1 VVKIIYFYYFIINID
16 VNNQDNENIN
26 SNNAFITEPPIE
38 KNNYLKNNQKSQ
50 ITIAIRI
57 RPLSQN
63 EKELS
68 DIESVT
74 AINSNSLSVSSEN
87 SAKKNSQIK
96 YQQFFFDYVFDKTAT
111 QQEIYTKTTKN
122 LLESIIEGY
131 NATVFAYGATGSGKT
146 YTMLGINENER
157 GIMPR
162 SVIDLFKMLNKRKN
176 KEFRLSVSYVEIYN
190 EEIRDLL
197 GNREEL
203 KLHEDPTKG
212 VIIQGVKEIFVDNVD
227 NFFDILYKGNQKRT
241 VGKTN
246 ANETSSRSHALLK
259 INIENKDKEGPNSSN
274 INCGRFILVDLAG
287 SEKNNSSINPNNN
300 NNNSNNNN
308 LNTKNN
314 LRQQEGAKINQSL
327 LYLGICINALA
338 SKSKFI
344 PWRNSKLTHILKDS
358 IGGNAKIVMISTIS
372 PSLFCTEETL
382 NTLNYS
388 NRAKNITTIIKKNVI
403 NVIDRESQVN
413 KYKEI
418 INNLSDELE
427 AKRNQLAVI
436 TNNKYLL
443 PKKDINGINNN
454 GSLDGQNL
462 KMDKISKEIKSHFNE
477 EMRIKL
483 EIFETK
489 KNINNLIN
497 NLKDKEFSLYKLLNK
512 SPNVKKSFNNIS
524 NNTLNINLK
533 EKEIR
538 STMKKISDQ
547 VQNQKSILMNKES
560 KYNELV
566 KKRTHLENAINKFGN
581 ICTTNNSANNNIND
595 STNNFSALQYLYH
608 SYILEINNLE
618 NEFIRKQNTNEI
630 LEKNMKINKLLEQLK
645 IRDEYI
651 KQEKKS
657 LNNKKI
663 KFIFEREKDIKKIDD
678 LIGESQP
685 SLPVIYQQDKR
696 LNTQTM
702 SSNSNININPI
713 STSNRSRNKVYLM
726 NNGQYDY
733 SGYSNPNIIM
743 EKKVIRTKTN
753 EIITKTKKNQ
763 LSELK
768 LNMLNDQYKNSKVV
782 YLSKGQESNRSFG
795 ENNNIIIFDTKK
807 LNKSQSFS
815 TISARSKS
823 KSRKSKD
830 DSFNN
835 SFGNSRGI
843 LNYRE
848 REIDNKIRRVMI
860 GKKKASPYLK

>member
-1 VVKIIYFYYFIINID
+1 MYFIYIEI
-16 VNNQDNENIN
+16 NQDNTENKEN
-26 SNNAFITEPPIE
+26 TFLTEPA
-38 KNNYLKNNQKSQ
+38 LKNNNYINATNKNSQKSQ
-50 ITIAIRI
+50 IIIAIRL

-63 EKELS
+63 EKDLS
-68 DIESVT
+68 DIESVSV
-74 AINSNSLSVSSEN
+74 INSTSLTVSAEN
-87 SAKKNSQIK
+87 YTKKNNQIK
-96 YQQFFFDYVFDKTAT
+96 YQQFFFDHVFDKNAS
-111 QQEIYTKTTKN
+111 QQEIYNKTTKP
-122 LLESIIEGY
+122 LLEKIIEGF

-146 YTMLGINENER
+146 YTMLGNNQNER

-162 SVIDLFKMLNKRKN
+162 SVSDLFKLLQKQKN
-176 KEFRLSVSYVEIYN
+176 KEFRIQVSYVEIYN

-203 KLHEDPTKG
+203 KLHEDPVKG
-212 VIIQGVKEIFVDNVD
+212 VLLQGVKELYVENAD
-227 NFFDILYKGNQKRT
+227 NFFDILYKGNMKRT

-246 ANETSSRSHALLK
+246 ANETSSRSHALLR
-259 INIENKDKEGPNSSN
+259 INIENKDKEGPNSLK

-287 SEKNNSSINPNNN
+287 SEKNNPAI
-300 NNNSNNNN
+300 NSNNNLSN
-308 LNTKNN
+308 NKNA

-327 LYLGICINALA
+327 LNLGICINALA

-344 PWRNSKLTHILKDS
+344 PWRNSKLTHILKDY
-358 IGGNAKIVMISTIS
+358 IGGNSKVVMISTIS
-372 PSLFCTEETL
+372 PSLFCLDETL

-418 INNLSDELE
+418 ITNLSDELE
-427 AKRNQLAVI
+427 AKRNQLAII

-443 PKKDINGINNN
+443 QKKETNDINIQDAGLNN
-454 GSLDGQNL
+454 
-462 KMDKISKEIKSHFNE
+462 KMDKLSKEITSHFNE

-483 EIFETK
+483 EIFEVK
-489 KNINNLIN
+489 KNISSLVN

-512 SPNVKKSFNNIS
+512 APNTKKSVNNIS
-524 NNTLNINLK
+524 NNSLNITLK

-538 STMKKISDQ
+538 ANMKKITDQ
-547 VQNQKSILMNKES
+547 IQNQKSILLTKES

-566 KKRTHLENAINKFGN
+566 QKRTNLENAIGKFGN
-581 ICTTNNSANNNIND
+581 TQNNN
-595 STNNFSALQYLYH
+595 TNMNNNNLSDNTQNFSALQYLYH

-618 NEFIRKQNTNEI
+618 NDFIRKQNNIEI
-630 LEKNMKINKLLEQLK
+630 ISKDIKINKLLEQLK

-651 KQEKKS
+651 NQEKKS
-657 LNNKKI
+657 LANKKI
-663 KFIFEREKDIKKIDD
+663 KFIFEREKDIKKVED
-678 LIGESQP
+678 LSIGSNNF
-685 SLPVIYQQDKR
+685 SLPVIFQQDKR
-696 LNTQTM
+696 LNTQTINNDINKN
-702 SSNSNININPI
+702 SSPSNN
-713 STSNRSRNKVYLM
+713 TNRNRVFLM

-753 EIITKTKKNQ
+753 EIMTKTKKNQ

-768 LNMLNDQYKNSKVV
+768 LNMLNDQYKNSKVMYV
-782 YLSKGQESNRSFG
+782 NKGDRSFH
-795 ENNNIIIFDTKK
+795 EDNTNSNVIIFDTKK
-807 LNKSQSFS
+807 LNKSQSFG

-823 KSRKSKD
+823 RSKSRE

-835 SFGNSRGI
+835 SFGNSGSI

-848 REIDNKIRRVMI
+848 REIDNKIKRVMI

>member
-1 VVKIIYFYYFIINID
+1 MVKIIYFYYFIINID

-300 NNNSNNNN
+300 NNSNNNN

-581 ICTTNNSANNNIND
+581 IGTTNNSANNNIND

>member
-1 VVKIIYFYYFIINID
+1 MYYHLLLYLYIEINK
-16 VNNQDNENIN
+16 ENTEN
-26 SNNAFITEPPIE
+26 KENTFLTEPT
-38 KNNYLKNNQKSQ
+38 LKNNNYINGSNKNSQKSQ
-50 ITIAIRI
+50 IIIAIRL

-68 DIESVT
+68 DIESVSV
-74 AINSNSLSVSSEN
+74 INSTSLTVSAEN
-87 SAKKNSQIK
+87 STKKNNQIK
-96 YQQFFFDYVFDKTAT
+96 YQQFFFDHVFDKNTS
-111 QQEIYTKTTKN
+111 QQEIYNKTTKP
-122 LLESIIEGY
+122 LLENITEGF

-146 YTMLGINENER
+146 YTMLGNNQNER

-162 SVIDLFKMLNKRKN
+162 SVSDLFKLLQKQKN
-176 KEFRLSVSYVEIYN
+176 KEFRIQISYVEIYN

-203 KLHEDPTKG
+203 KLHEDPVKG
-212 VIIQGVKEIFVDNVD
+212 VILQGVKELYVENAD
-227 NFFDILYKGNQKRT
+227 NFFDILYKGNMKRT

-246 ANETSSRSHALLK
+246 ANETSSRSHALLR
-259 INIENKDKEGPNSSN
+259 INIENKDKDGPNSSK
-274 INCGRFILVDLAG
+274 ITCGRFILVDLAG
-287 SEKNNSSINPNNN
+287 SEKNNTALN
-300 NNNSNNNN
+300 NNNN
-308 LNTKNN
+308 LNNLNNNKNA

-327 LYLGICINALA
+327 LNLGICINALA

-344 PWRNSKLTHILKDS
+344 PWRNSKLTHILKDY
-358 IGGNAKIVMISTIS
+358 IGGNSKVVMISTIS
-372 PSLFCTEETL
+372 PSLFCLDETL

-418 INNLSDELE
+418 ITNLSDELE

-443 PKKDINGINNN
+443 QKKETNNINSIQDIGLNN
-454 GSLDGQNL
+454 
-462 KMDKISKEIKSHFNE
+462 KMDKLSKEITSHFNE
-477 EMRIKL
+477 ETRIKL
-483 EIFETK
+483 EIFDVK
-489 KNINNLIN
+489 RNISNLVN

-512 SPNVKKSFNNIS
+512 SPNNKKSLNNINIS
-524 NNTLNINLK
+524 NNSLNITLK

-538 STMKKISDQ
+538 SNMKKISDQ
-547 VQNQKSILMNKES
+547 IQNQKSILLTKES

-566 KKRTHLENAINKFGN
+566 QNRLNIENAIGKFGN
-581 ICTTNNSANNNIND
+581 SNNNNSNMNNNNLND
-595 STNNFSALQYLYH
+595 NTQNFSALQYLYH
-608 SYILEINNLE
+608 SCILEINNLE
-618 NEFIRKQNTNEI
+618 NDFIRKQNNNEI
-630 LEKNMKINKLLEQLK
+630 ISKDIKINRLLEQLK

-657 LNNKKI
+657 LANKKI
-663 KFIFEREKDIKKIDD
+663 KFIFEREKDIKKVED
-678 LIGESQP
+678 LTLGSNI
-685 SLPVIYQQDKR
+685 SLPVIFQQDKR
-696 LNTQTM
+696 LNTQTINTDNNNNI
-702 SSNSNININPI
+702 SPSNNN
-713 STSNRSRNKVYLM
+713 SRNRVFLM

-753 EIITKTKKNQ
+753 EIMIKTKKNQ

-768 LNMLNDQYKNSKVV
+768 LNMLNDQYKNSKVMYV
-782 YLSKGQESNRSFG
+782 NKGDRSFH
-795 ENNNIIIFDTKK
+795 EDNTNNNVIVFDTKK
-807 LNKSQSFS
+807 LNKSQSFG

-823 KSRKSKD
+823 RSKSRE

-835 SFGNSRGI
+835 SFGNNGSI

-848 REIDNKIRRVMI
+848 REIDNKIKRVMI

>member
-1 VVKIIYFYYFIINID
+1 MVKIIFFYYFIINID

-300 NNNSNNNN
+300 NNSNNNN
-308 LNTKNN
+308 LNAKNN

-581 ICTTNNSANNNIND
+581 IGTTNNSANNNIND

>member
-1 VVKIIYFYYFIINID
+1 MYFIYIEI
-16 VNNQDNENIN
+16 NQDNTENKEN
-26 SNNAFITEPPIE
+26 TFLTEPA
-38 KNNYLKNNQKSQ
+38 LKNNNYINATNKNSQKSQ
-50 ITIAIRI
+50 IIIAIRL

-63 EKELS
+63 EKDLS
-68 DIESVT
+68 DIESVSV
-74 AINSNSLSVSSEN
+74 INSTSLTVSAEN
-87 SAKKNSQIK
+87 STKKNNQIK
-96 YQQFFFDYVFDKTAT
+96 YQQFFFDHVFDKNAS
-111 QQEIYTKTTKN
+111 QQEIYNKTTKP
-122 LLESIIEGY
+122 LLENIIEGF

-146 YTMLGINENER
+146 YTMLGNNQNER

-162 SVIDLFKMLNKRKN
+162 SVSDLFKLLQKQKN
-176 KEFRLSVSYVEIYN
+176 KEFRIQVSYVEIYN

-203 KLHEDPTKG
+203 KLHEDPVKG
-212 VIIQGVKEIFVDNVD
+212 VLLQGVKELYVENAD
-227 NFFDILYKGNQKRT
+227 NFFDILYKGNMKRT

-246 ANETSSRSHALLK
+246 ANETSSRSHALLR
-259 INIENKDKEGPNSSN
+259 INIENKDKEGPNSLK

-287 SEKNNSSINPNNN
+287 SEKNNPAI
-300 NNNSNNNN
+300 NSNNNLSN
-308 LNTKNN
+308 NKNA

-327 LYLGICINALA
+327 LNLGICINALA

-344 PWRNSKLTHILKDS
+344 PWRNSKLTHILKDY
-358 IGGNAKIVMISTIS
+358 IGGNSKVVMISTIS
-372 PSLFCTEETL
+372 PSLFCLDETL

-418 INNLSDELE
+418 ITNLSDELE
-427 AKRNQLAVI
+427 AKRNQLAII

-443 PKKDINGINNN
+443 QKKETNDINIQDAGLNN
-454 GSLDGQNL
+454 
-462 KMDKISKEIKSHFNE
+462 KMDKLSKEITSHFNE

-483 EIFETK
+483 EIFEVK
-489 KNINNLIN
+489 KNISNLVN

-512 SPNVKKSFNNIS
+512 APNTKKSVNNIS
-524 NNTLNINLK
+524 NNSLNITLK

-538 STMKKISDQ
+538 ANMKKITDQ
-547 VQNQKSILMNKES
+547 IQNQKSMLLTKES

-566 KKRTHLENAINKFGN
+566 QKRTNLENAIGKFGN
-581 ICTTNNSANNNIND
+581 TQNNN
-595 STNNFSALQYLYH
+595 TNMNNNNLSDNTQNFSALQYLYH

-618 NEFIRKQNTNEI
+618 NDFIRKQNNSEI
-630 LEKNMKINKLLEQLK
+630 ISKDIKINKLLEQLK

-651 KQEKKS
+651 NQEKKS
-657 LNNKKI
+657 LANKKI
-663 KFIFEREKDIKKIDD
+663 KFIFEREKDIKKVED
-678 LIGESQP
+678 LSIGSNNF
-685 SLPVIYQQDKR
+685 SLPVIFQQDKR
-696 LNTQTM
+696 LNTQTINNDINKN
-702 SSNSNININPI
+702 SSPSNN
-713 STSNRSRNKVYLM
+713 TNRNRVFLM

-753 EIITKTKKNQ
+753 EIMTKTKKNQ
-763 LSELK
+763 LSELQ
-768 LNMLNDQYKNSKVV
+768 LNMLNDQYKNSKVMYV
-782 YLSKGQESNRSFG
+782 NKGDRSFH
-795 ENNNIIIFDTKK
+795 EDNTNSNVIIFDTKK
-807 LNKSQSFS
+807 LNKSQSFG

-823 KSRKSKD
+823 RSKSRE

-835 SFGNSRGI
+835 SFGNSGSI

-848 REIDNKIRRVMI
+848 REIDNKIKRVMI

>member
-1 VVKIIYFYYFIINID
+1 MVKIIYFYYFIINID

-87 SAKKNSQIK
+87 SSKKNSQIK

-300 NNNSNNNN
+300 NNNSNNIN

-566 KKRTHLENAINKFGN
+566 KKRVHLENAINKFGN
-581 ICTTNNSANNNIND
+581 IGTTNNSANNNIND

>member
-1 VVKIIYFYYFIINID
+1 MVKIIYFYYFIINID

-581 ICTTNNSANNNIND
+581 IGTTNNSANNNIND

>member
-1 VVKIIYFYYFIINID
+1 MYFIYIEI
-16 VNNQDNENIN
+16 NQDNTENKEN
-26 SNNAFITEPPIE
+26 TFLTEPA
-38 KNNYLKNNQKSQ
+38 LKNNNYINATNKNSQKSQ
-50 ITIAIRI
+50 IIIAIRL

-63 EKELS
+63 EKDLS
-68 DIESVT
+68 DIESVSV
-74 AINSNSLSVSSEN
+74 INSTSLTVSAEN
-87 SAKKNSQIK
+87 STKKNNQIK
-96 YQQFFFDYVFDKTAT
+96 YQQFFFDHVFDKNAS
-111 QQEIYTKTTKN
+111 QQEIYNKTTKP
-122 LLESIIEGY
+122 LLENIIEGF

-146 YTMLGINENER
+146 YTMLGNNQNER

-162 SVIDLFKMLNKRKN
+162 SVSDLFKLLQKQKN
-176 KEFRLSVSYVEIYN
+176 KEFRIQVSYVEIYN

-203 KLHEDPTKG
+203 KLHEDPVKG
-212 VIIQGVKEIFVDNVD
+212 VLLQGVKELYVENAD
-227 NFFDILYKGNQKRT
+227 NFFDILYKGNMKRT

-246 ANETSSRSHALLK
+246 ANETSSRSHALLR
-259 INIENKDKEGPNSSN
+259 INIENKDKEGPNSLK

-287 SEKNNSSINPNNN
+287 SEKNNPAI
-300 NNNSNNNN
+300 NSNNNLSN
-308 LNTKNN
+308 NKNT

-327 LYLGICINALA
+327 LNLGICINALA

-344 PWRNSKLTHILKDS
+344 PWRNSKLTHILKDY
-358 IGGNAKIVMISTIS
+358 IGGNSKVVMISTIS
-372 PSLFCTEETL
+372 PSLFCLDETL

-418 INNLSDELE
+418 ITNLSDELE
-427 AKRNQLAVI
+427 AKRNQLAII

-443 PKKDINGINNN
+443 QKKETNDINIQDAGLNN
-454 GSLDGQNL
+454 
-462 KMDKISKEIKSHFNE
+462 KMDKLSKEITSHFNE

-483 EIFETK
+483 EIFEVK
-489 KNINNLIN
+489 KNISSLVN

-512 SPNVKKSFNNIS
+512 APNTKKSVNNIS
-524 NNTLNINLK
+524 NNSLNITLK

-538 STMKKISDQ
+538 ANMKKITDQ
-547 VQNQKSILMNKES
+547 IQNQKSILLTKES

-566 KKRTHLENAINKFGN
+566 QKRTHLENAIGKFGN
-581 ICTTNNSANNNIND
+581 TQNNN
-595 STNNFSALQYLYH
+595 TNMNNNNLSDNTQNFSALQYLYH

-618 NEFIRKQNTNEI
+618 NDFIRKQNNSEI
-630 LEKNMKINKLLEQLK
+630 ISKDIKINKLLEQLK

-651 KQEKKS
+651 NQEKKS
-657 LNNKKI
+657 LANKKI
-663 KFIFEREKDIKKIDD
+663 KFIFEREKDIKKVED
-678 LIGESQP
+678 LSIGSNNF
-685 SLPVIYQQDKR
+685 SLPVIFQQDKR
-696 LNTQTM
+696 LNTQTINNDINKN
-702 SSNSNININPI
+702 SSPSNN
-713 STSNRSRNKVYLM
+713 TNRNRVFLM

-753 EIITKTKKNQ
+753 EIMTKTKKNQ

-768 LNMLNDQYKNSKVV
+768 LNMLNDQYKNSKVMYV
-782 YLSKGQESNRSFG
+782 NKGDRSFH
-795 ENNNIIIFDTKK
+795 EDNTNSNVIIFDTKK
-807 LNKSQSFS
+807 LNKSQSFG

-823 KSRKSKD
+823 RSKSRE

-835 SFGNSRGI
+835 SFGNSGSI

-848 REIDNKIRRVMI
+848 REIDNKIKRVMI

>member
-1 VVKIIYFYYFIINID
+1 MVKIIYFYNFIINVD

-300 NNNSNNNN
+300 NNSNNNN
-308 LNTKNN
+308 LNAKNN

-581 ICTTNNSANNNIND
+581 IGTTNNSANNNIND

>member
-1 VVKIIYFYYFIINID
+1 MVKIIYFYYFIINID

-246 ANETSSRSHALLK
+246 ANEASSRSHALLK

-581 ICTTNNSANNNIND
+581 IGTTNNSANNNIND

-696 LNTQTM
+696 LNTLTM

>member
-1 VVKIIYFYYFIINID
+1 MVKIIYFYYFIINID

-300 NNNSNNNN
+300 NNSNNNN
-308 LNTKNN
+308 LNAKNN

-566 KKRTHLENAINKFGN
+566 KKRVHLENAINKFGN
-581 ICTTNNSANNNIND
+581 IGTTNNSANNNIND

>member
-581 ICTTNNSANNNIND
+581 IGTTNNSANNNIND